1 MRQRLGSSA
10 KEDGDKEQLAAVMA
24 HLAASLRV
32 VAHLIQPF
40 MMNTSNAIMEQL
52 GLGLDFDLENLTL
65 AGFPE
70 NVTVVAKGTP
80 IFPRL
85 DMEEEIAYIQS
96 PNDCWKTTRKRMD
109 SRRSGTQV

>member
-1 MRQRLGSSA
+1 M
-10 KEDGDKEQLAAVMA
+10 AAVMA

-52 GLGLDFDLENLTL
+52 GLDLDFDLENLTL

-80 IFPRL
+80 I
-85 DMEEEIAYIQS
+85 S
-96 PNDCWKTTRKRMD
+96 HVWTWKKKLPTSNLKWLL
-109 SRRSGTQV
+109 GNHKK

>member
-1 MRQRLGSSA
+1 MRLLLGSSL

-52 GLGLDFDLENLTL
+52 GLAWTSIL
-65 AGFPE
+65 
-70 NVTVVAKGTP
+70 
-80 IFPRL
+80 
-85 DMEEEIAYIQS
+85 
-96 PNDCWKTTRKRMD
+96 KT
-109 SRRSGTQV
+109 